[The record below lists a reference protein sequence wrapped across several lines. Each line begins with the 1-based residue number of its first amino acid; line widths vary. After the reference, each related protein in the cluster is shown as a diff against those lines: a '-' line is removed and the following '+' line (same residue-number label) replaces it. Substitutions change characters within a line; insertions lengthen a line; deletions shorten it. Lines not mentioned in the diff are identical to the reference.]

1 MTDAH
6 AAAKRVTAFLD
17 RRAAFKGVEPEF
29 LLALDGNRYV
39 LRVSDLRALVAA
51 LPAERNTKPFTWY
64 IDGVGDQR
72 HAPPCSGAI
81 MNDGTDDYLR
91 CSLCGED
98 NR

>member
-39 LRVSDLRALVAA
+39 LRVSDLRALVSA
-51 LPAERNTKPFTWY
+51 LPAERSTKPFMWRLRDGRMFHVGCGKEVLL
-64 IDGVGDQR
+64 IDGVE
-72 HAPPCSGAI
+72 
-81 MNDGTDDYLR
+81 L
-91 CSLCGED
+91 LCECGRS